1 MLISRLEILVQL
13 LNKFYLVCL
22 MNVDV
27 GKNEDREQ
35 KLFTFIISAR
45 VPSYAMWYSKSVKP
59 VSAKIWAKS
68 GSGGAFRT

>member
-35 KLFTFIISAR
+35 KLFTFIRSAR
-45 VPSYAMWYSKSVKP
+45 VPNYAMWY
-59 VSAKIWAKS
+59 
-68 GSGGAFRT
+68 

>member
-1 MLISRLEILVQL
+1 
-13 LNKFYLVCL
+13 